1 MPLIGTAM
9 KLFAL
14 VAVGSVCTALAV
26 ATGKSKSISE
36 GGALSNDKGTSPW
49 LSLLT
54 KSWAL
59 PGEAQEEQSKGLDD
73 LANSVLALA
82 KNRKSGAPDAEMK
95 AAVDSI
101 SQILSD
107 MKDAVS
113 TGNVAAQQEITKKE
127 TSLKNCSIPSETSTA
142 DFEASL
148 HITMN
153 DVLNCRAEEK
163 TYYSAYQFCMAEEA
177 RCSNT
182 TECCV
187 DLIQPNPYCLSP
199 PSPPSPLSFQTECDA
214 ASRCREKD
222 LENKLAFFEHKLQ
235 EYNDAVTAC
244 DQSRSGCN
252 ASYACSVKQAA
263 WKEKHSQ
270 CNGNQTTFE
279 QAYCDLAGSQ
289 EAHWDTYSGCH
300 DRSLKSLEAEELKQE
315 GLLTGRR
322 QEWRGL
328 KRIEC
333 LLGALTAEDQT
344 AALDACIKKN
354 HTIDAQEE
362 LKLTYPTKVGSVPS
376 KSTCHEKLNAPG
388 TAYFLKTFYSGVP
401 EVLMPTSLTT
411 YYCVSGLST
420 TYCPVASSSLSLLAK
435 VNGRMPVVP
444 HIK

>member
-1 MPLIGTAM
+1 M

-36 GGALSNDKGTSPW
+36 GGALSNDKGASPW

-127 TSLKNCSIPSETSTA
+127 TALKNCSIPSETSTA

-222 LENKLAFFEHKLQ
+222 LENKLAFFE
-235 EYNDAVTAC
+235 
-244 DQSRSGCN
+244 
-252 ASYACSVKQAA
+252 
-263 WKEKHSQ
+263 
-270 CNGNQTTFE
+270 
-279 QAYCDLAGSQ
+279 
-289 EAHWDTYSGCH
+289 
-300 DRSLKSLEAEELKQE
+300 
-315 GLLTGRR
+315 
-322 QEWRGL
+322 
-328 KRIEC
+328 
-333 LLGALTAEDQT
+333 QT
-344 AALDACIKKN
+344 A
-354 HTIDAQEE
+354 
-362 LKLTYPTKVGSVPS
+362 
-376 KSTCHEKLNAPG
+376 
-388 TAYFLKTFYSGVP
+388 GVQ
-401 EVLMPTSLTT
+401 
-411 YYCVSGLST
+411 
-420 TYCPVASSSLSLLAK
+420 
-435 VNGRMPVVP
+435 
-444 HIK
+444 

>member
-1 MPLIGTAM
+1 M

-14 VAVGSVCTALAV
+14 VVFSVLPATFAV
-26 ATGKSKSISE
+26 ATGKSKSAE
-36 GGALSNDKGTSPW
+36 GALANDKAASPW
-49 LSLLT
+49 LSLLA

-59 PGEAQEEQSKGLDD
+59 PGEAQDEQSKGLDD

-107 MKDAVS
+107 MKDAV
-113 TGNVAAQQEITKKE
+113 TAGNTAAQQEIDKKE
-127 TSLKNCSIPSETSTA
+127 SAVKNCSIPSETSTA

-148 HITMN
+148 RITVK
-153 DVLNCRAEEK
+153 DVLTCRTEEK
-163 TYYSAYQFCMAEEA
+163 SYYDAYQFCLAEEA

-222 LENKLAFFEHKLQ
+222 LENKLAYFEHKLQ
-235 EYNDAVTAC
+235 EYNDAVVAC
-244 DQSRSGCN
+244 EQSRLGCN
-252 ASYACSVKQAA
+252 ASYACAVQEAA

-289 EAHWDTYSGCH
+289 ETHWDTYSGCH
-300 DRSLKSLEAEELKQE
+300 DRNVNALETEEAKQE
-315 GLLTGRR
+315 SLLTGRR

-328 KRIEC
+328 LRIEC
-333 LLGALTAEDQT
+333 LLGALTAADQAT
-344 AALDACIKKN
+344 ALDACIKKN
-354 HTIDAQEE
+354 HTTAAQEE
-362 LKLTYPTKVGSVPS
+362 LKLTYPTKTDTVPA
-376 KSTCHEKLNAPG
+376 KSTCSEKLNAPG
-388 TAYFLKTFYSGVP
+388 TAHFLKTFYSGVP

-420 TYCPVASSSLSLLAK
+420 SNCPVASASMSLLAK
-435 VNGRMPVVP
+435 VNGRRPMVP